1 METIIT
7 FILCVA
13 VSIIVA
19 TVLNKTTYFNSNV
32 DSPKG
37 LDLPEFKVV
46 EIKEAYSTEYKT
58 VAEYT
63 VVNCFFKRKNA
74 RGWIYRKYK
83 FYDEPNRYKIGDKL
97 TLR

>member
-7 FILCVA
+7 FILCIA

-19 TVLNKTTYFNSNV
+19 VILNKTTYFNSNV
-32 DSPKG
+32 DSSIG

-46 EIKEAYSTEYKT
+46 EIKEAYSTEFKPI
-58 VAEYT
+58 AEYT

-83 FYDEPNRYKIGDKL
+83 FYDESGRYKIGDKL